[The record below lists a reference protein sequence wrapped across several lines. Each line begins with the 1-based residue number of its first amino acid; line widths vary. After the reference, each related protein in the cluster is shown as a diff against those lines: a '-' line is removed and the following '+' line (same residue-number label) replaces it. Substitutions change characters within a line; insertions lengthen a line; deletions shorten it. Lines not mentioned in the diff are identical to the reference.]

1 MIQYYTNTGY
11 IPYNLSIADLRIS
24 TFSHSSGKSHP
35 YVGPQWMR
43 DSLSYHWSKI
53 FISQIKRIKLK
64 FYITFAGNAQHCIK
78 MLILYLSLF
87 VLVIPSTIVSH
98 ATNSPGPFLLF
109 DGDESSEFDLLVL
122 VPMIDGSARIL
133 LRSRN

>member
-1 MIQYYTNTGY
+1 MNEEFLLVPLIYNIY
-11 IPYNLSIADLRIS
+11 IPN
-24 TFSHSSGKSHP
+24 KKN
-35 YVGPQWMR
+35 
-43 DSLSYHWSKI
+43 KI
-53 FISQIKRIKLK
+53 EVL
-64 FYITFAGNAQHCIK
+64 YYLFAGNAQHCIK

-109 DGDESSEFDLLVL
+109 DGDGSSEFDLLVL